1 MLFRSEQF
9 LANFDGLN
17 IPVITTRSD
26 APSLED
32 LHGLLEG
39 KVTVVVGHSGV
50 GKSTLVN
57 ALVPSADRATGV
69 VNFAQGAIGA
79 IAALIYSQEFALKHR
94 PLLLGLIVSIAVSVV
109 LSFFYGFVMA
119 PPRTPRR
126 RGQGHRVP
134 RVRPVHPRLLRMAV
148 DRPGHGAQV
157 AH

>member
-1 MLFRSEQF
+1 MLAAFSADN
-9 LANFDGLN
+9 LLPYLITGLTVGG
-17 IPVITTRSD
+17 IY
-26 APSLED
+26 SLSA
-32 LHGLLEG
+32 LGL
-39 KVTVVVGHSGV
+39 VVVH
-50 GKSTLVN
+50 
-57 ALVPSADRATGV
+57 RATGV